1 MILLLTD
8 IKNPESIDLDL
19 GSVADGEVKYEGEK
33 AVLNVFTSAVPS
45 KEVLDK
51 VKAIVLCLEIPSFVI
66 KEGGSI
72 KDIEVDLW
80 NSWIKA
86 FRNNCKAP
94 IFIRYKPN
102 YAKRGLIYNT
112 EFTSKYG
119 KEVLT
124 AIPGTIGCI
133 KDEVTYIGPGLKSVI
148 TNVTTGSD
156 ALVSINP
163 CVETSLPMDER
174 FAIEPLRPAKS
185 IKKEE
190 KSKRLLIDC

>member
-33 AVLNVFTSAVPS
+33 AVINVFTSDVPS

-66 KEGGSI
+66 KKGGSI

-80 NSWIKA
+80 NSWINA
-86 FRNNCKAP
+86 FRNKCKAP
-94 IFIRYKPN
+94 IFIRYEPICT
-102 YAKRGLIYNT
+102 KRNLIYNT
-112 EFTSKYG
+112 QFTSKYG
-119 KEVLT
+119 KKVLT
-124 AIPGTIGCI
+124 AIPGTMGCI
-133 KDEVTYIGPGLKSVI
+133 KDS
-148 TNVTTGSD
+148 
-156 ALVSINP
+156 LVSINP
-163 CVETSLPMDER
+163 CVEISLPIDER
-174 FAIEPLRPAKS
+174 FAIEPLRPDECF
-185 IKKEE
+185 KKEE